1 MFEIV
6 FDGAKDFA
14 DLMASIGSFVEE
26 AAFRIDE
33 EAMTFRAMDPS
44 RVVMMDLELPAFV
57 FSKYDVRGSEIIGL
71 NMKKFLK
78 VLKLAKS
85 KDTLILRKSSNNIL
99 EVILDGEEVLKF
111 KLPLIDAEEFDV
123 EMPELPFTVEAVLLG
138 VGFKKAVKAAAL
150 VSDSVKFIGT
160 QGKLILKAVGDD
172 TEVETVLTL
181 EDEVLLDITIEKDA
195 KTAYGLNYLEDIA
208 KKLSDGQELFLKFGK
223 NIPLLLRYHVRDE
236 GSITFLIAPRVE

>member
-1 MFEIV
+1 MMEVV

-44 RVVMMDLELPAFV
+44 RVVMIDLELPAFV
-57 FSKYDVRGSEIIGL
+57 FSKYDVRNSETIGL
-71 NMKKFLK
+71 NMEKFLK

-85 KDTLILRKSSNNIL
+85 KDTLILRKSPNSL
-99 EVILDGEEVLKF
+99 EVILHGEEVLKF
-111 KLPLIDAEEFDV
+111 RLPLIDAEEFDV

-138 VGFKKAVKAAAL
+138 VGFKRAIKAAAL
-150 VSDSVKFIGT
+150 VSDSVRFIGT
-160 QGKLILKAVGDD
+160 QGKLVLKAVGDD

-181 EDEVLLDITIEKDA
+181 EDEVLLDLTIEKDA
-195 KTAYGLNYLEDIA
+195 KTACGLNYLEDIA
-208 KKLSDGQELFLKFGK
+208 KKLSDGQELFLKFGEY
-223 NIPLLLRYHVRDE
+223 IPLLLKYPVRDE
-236 GSITFLIAPRVE
+236 GSLTFLIAPRVE